1 MIELGD
7 YVGQRHPVDSLF
19 LKKGIVVE
27 SKSNSF
33 VVQWLSYNK
42 DFFLDFKGEVFE
54 ELNDRYLLTK
64 MSYSRTNKKVDI
76 VILNK
81 AGVNGVG

>member
-7 YVGQRHPVDSLF
+7 YVGQRHPVDSFF

>member
-7 YVGQRHPVDSLF
+7 YVGQRHPVDSFF

-54 ELNDRYLLTK
+54 ELNNRYLLTK

>member
-7 YVGQRHPVDSLF
+7 YVGQRHPVDKFF

-33 VVQWLSYNK
+33 VVQWLSYSK

-54 ELNDRYLLTK
+54 ELNNRYLLTK
-64 MSYSRTNKKVDI
+64 MSYSRANKKVDI

>member
-7 YVGQRHPVDSLF
+7 YVGQRHPVDSFF

-64 MSYSRTNKKVDI
+64 MSYSRTNKKADI